1 MRRVWNYPAVSLAS
15 KCIVCVW
22 QKSWDDAESK
32 CKEFETGAEEVQR
45 LLTDALKGTRCS
57 VG

>member
-1 MRRVWNYPAVSLAS
+1 M
-15 KCIVCVW
+15 VCVW

-45 LLTDALKGTRCS
+45 LLTDALKGTRYS
-57 VG
+57 LE